1 MAIAHFQVNAISRGK
16 GASVIAKAAYNS
28 GSKLNTA
35 DGQLFAYTAKG
46 GIRHRALIL
55 SRPSTDASISRQA
68 FWQAVDASEKRKDAC
83 LAREFVGS
91 LPCELSYEQNRS
103 LAQNFAQ
110 AIIAR
115 YGVQGADLAIHYP
128 TRWRPTATHHE
139 NPHLHLLIPDRNTQG
154 KKLGMNHN
162 RNEIFA
168 LRELWEK
175 SVNTALAAAGHD
187 ARISMKTNEAQIS
200 TLDADIAALKRQE
213 AQLAAELTTIT
224 QQMEAT
230 HEHSIT
236 RRPSKDET
244 RHRSQGQT
252 DGTHQPGTGTQSDSG
267 QAPQNPTRNPE
278 SRHDGRLAD
287 DQRRPRQD
295 RRPSRPGAI
304 TNAGANTRSP
314 RRSGSQSRQP
324 GTSPTRHRPITALAA
339 KIASRLDGLR
349 YERQAQRKTHTLT
362 ALATQI
368 ASRIDGARYER
379 QHRYRHQN
387 DLDAGPRLS

>member
-1 MAIAHFQVNAISRGK
+1 MAIAHFQVNTISRGK

-91 LPCELSYEQNRS
+91 LPCELSYEQNLE

-175 SVNTALAAAGHD
+175 SVNTALAAARHD

-252 DGTHQPGTGTQSDSG
+252 TGSPQRGTNDQSDI
-267 QAPQNPTRNPE
+267 QQTPQGHARNPE
-278 SRHDGRLAD
+278 SGHNGSASD
-287 DQRRPRQD
+287 DKRRPR
-295 RRPSRPGAI
+295 PTGSPARPGTI
-304 TNAGANTRSP
+304 TNAGANTGST
-314 RRSGSQSRQP
+314 RRLGSQSRQL
-324 GTSPTRHRPITALAA
+324 GTRPTRRRPLTALAA

-349 YERQAQRKTHTLT
+349 YERQAQITRHPLT
-362 ALATQI
+362 ALATRI
-368 ASRIDGARYER
+368 ASRIDGERYER
-379 QHRYRHQN
+379 QQRYRHQQT
-387 DLDAGPRLS
+387 AGPRLS